1 MIKGDRNDAYW
12 VLGVFKNRSIP
23 IMTQLYKSLVR
34 SRVEYCCPLWNPL
47 KVANIQ
53 MIEDIQR
60 QFTRRISGL
69 HDMDYWERLTKLILL
84 EHYNDDGSDT

>member
-1 MIKGDRNDAYW
+1 MIKGARNDASW
-12 VLGVFKNRSIP
+12 VLGVFKSRSIP
-23 IMTQLYKSLVR
+23 IVTQLYKSLIR
-34 SRVEYCCPLWNPL
+34 SRVEYCWNPL

-69 HDMDYWERLTKLILL
+69 HGMDYWERLTKLILL